1 MNWEWP
7 QFDQKQF
14 ASRGNGD
21 CLMDAAL
28 MDMLAVVQSECGKL
42 TITSGYRDPVH
53 NAKVG
58 GAPMSLHKFGKAV
71 DISLR
76 GIEREQLLKSCERI
90 GVTGFGFGQTFLH
103 IDIGKA
109 RRWNYGPKSK
119 EAWHGLAG

>member
-7 QFDQKQF
+7 EFDQREF
-14 ASRGNGD
+14 ASKGNGE
-21 CLMDAAL
+21 CLIDPVL
-28 MDMLAVVQSECGKL
+28 MDMLRVVQQDCGKL

-76 GIEREQLLKSCERI
+76 GISREQLLKSCERI
-90 GVTGFGFGQTFLH
+90 GFTGFGFGQNFLH
-103 IDIGKA
+103 VDIGPK